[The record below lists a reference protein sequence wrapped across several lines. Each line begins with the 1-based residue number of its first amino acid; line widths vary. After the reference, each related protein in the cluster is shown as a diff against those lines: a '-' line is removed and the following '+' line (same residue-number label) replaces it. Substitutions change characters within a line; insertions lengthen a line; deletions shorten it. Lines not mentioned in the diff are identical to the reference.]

1 MYLLLCELSFNY
13 FYIFKDNNMTFDKEK
28 ILHYCNHVSK
38 NTLMQTLNIK
48 YTDAGEDFL
57 VATMPVNPSV
67 HQPMGLLHGG
77 ASVAL
82 AESVG
87 SAASM
92 IYINSELSEVRG
104 IEISANHLKAKRDG
118 IVTATAKILHKGRSI
133 HLWEIR
139 ITDENNNLI
148 SLCKLTNMVLPKRK
162 SEDK

>member
-1 MYLLLCELSFNY
+1 
-13 FYIFKDNNMTFDKEK
+13 MTFDKEK

-38 NTLMQTLNIK
+38 NTLMQTLNIE

-92 IYINSELSEVRG
+92 IYVNSELSEVRG
-104 IEISANHLKAKRDG
+104 IEISANHLKSKRDG
-118 IVTATAKILHKGRSI
+118 IVTATAKIVHKGRSI

-162 SEDK
+162 SENQ

>member
-1 MYLLLCELSFNY
+1 
-13 FYIFKDNNMTFDKEK
+13 MTFDKEK
-28 ILHYCNHVSK
+28 ILQYCNSISE

-48 YTDAGEDFL
+48 YIDAGPDFL

-87 SAASM
+87 SAASFLFV
-92 IYINSELSEVRG
+92 NAEHSEVRG
-104 IEISANHLKAKRDG
+104 IEISANHLKAKREG
-118 IVTATAKILHKGRSI
+118 IVTATAKIIHKGRSI

-139 ITDENNNLI
+139 ITDENNSLI
-148 SLCKLTNMVLPKRK
+148 TLCKLTTMVLPKRK
-162 SEDK
+162 IPLTSEGN

>member
-1 MYLLLCELSFNY
+1 
-13 FYIFKDNNMTFDKEK
+13 MTFDKEK
-28 ILHYCNHVSK
+28 ILQYCNHVSK
-38 NTLMQTLNIK
+38 NTLMQTLNIE

-92 IYINSELSEVRG
+92 LYVNSELSEVRG

-118 IVTATAKILHKGRSI
+118 IVTATAKIVHKGRSI

-139 ITDENNNLI
+139 ITDENNSLI
-148 SLCKLTNMVLPKRK
+148 TLCKLTNMVLPKRK
-162 SEDK
+162 SENK

>member
-1 MYLLLCELSFNY
+1 MS
-13 FYIFKDNNMTFDKEK
+13 FDKNK
-28 ILHYCNHVSK
+28 ILDMCNAMCK
-38 NTLMQTLNIK
+38 NTLMETLEIV

-57 VATMPVNPSV
+57 EAKMPVNSRI

-92 IYINSELSEVRG
+92 LYVNNELSEIRG
-104 IEISANHLKAKRDG
+104 IEITANHLKAKREG
-118 IVTATAKILHKGRSI
+118 VLTGTARIVHRGRSI

-139 ITDENNNLI
+139 ITDEKDTLI
-148 SLCKLTNMVLPKRK
+148 SLCKLTNMVLPKRRL
-162 SEDK
+162 

>member
-1 MYLLLCELSFNY
+1 MYLLLCDLSFNY
-13 FYIFKDNNMTFDKEK
+13 FYIFKDKNMTFDKEK

-38 NTLMQTLNIK
+38 NTLMETLNIK

-92 IYINSELSEVRG
+92 IYVNSELSEVRG

-118 IVTATAKILHKGRSI
+118 IVTATAKIVHKGRSI

-162 SEDK
+162 SENQ